1 MKKVL
6 TVNGMMCA
14 HCKANVEKALN
25 SLEGV
30 ASAEVNLE
38 EKTATVELTSELSN
52 ETLSQAVTD
61 AGYEVVSVL

>member
-1 MKKVL
+1 
-6 TVNGMMCA
+6 MMCA

-25 SLEGV
+25 ALEGV